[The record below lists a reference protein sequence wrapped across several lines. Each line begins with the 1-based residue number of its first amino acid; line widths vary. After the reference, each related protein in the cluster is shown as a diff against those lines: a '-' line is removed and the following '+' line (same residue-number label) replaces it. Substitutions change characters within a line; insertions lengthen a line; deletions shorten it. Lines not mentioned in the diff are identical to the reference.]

1 MLPALIAAG
10 AGLAQAGMGLYGT
23 YMQTEA
29 QKEAA
34 AAELAAKK
42 QAAAS
47 IYRNG
52 QITDNEYKNL
62 IQQIDDYY
70 GQRGSLGNQSD
81 VSAYKNAIY
90 NLANTSD
97 DKYAPE
103 IDKFSYNKN
112 KEDFVNPY
120 YSRIIGDT
128 ANQLQHT
135 AAGAG
140 MGRGT
145 GAALNIAKGTAEKSD
160 ELYRTAMQDYQN
172 ERDFAYKN
180 YSDYIKNNQ
189 ARLDALRN
197 NDQFKVQQLGN
208 LASDYYNTMDARM
221 GDTMQAQ
228 QDRLNAK
235 QTYSNAIAG
244 LY

>member
-1 MLPALIAAG
+1 MAA
-10 AGLAQAGMGLYGT
+10 Q
-23 YMQTEA
+23 A

-34 AAELAAKK
+34 EQELRARREAAAELRH
-42 QAAAS
+42 Q
-47 IYRNG
+47 G
-52 QITDNEYKNL
+52 QITDNDYKKF
-62 IQQIDDYY
+62 IDDIDAYY
-70 GQRGSLGNQSD
+70 DTRGSLGNQSD
-81 VSAYKNAIY
+81 VQAYKNAIY

-103 IDKFSYNKN
+103 IDKFSYNKS
-112 KEDFVNPY
+112 KEDFINPY

-160 ELYRTAMQDYQN
+160 ELYKTAMQEYQN

-180 YSDYIKNNQ
+180 YADYIKNNQ
-189 ARLDALRN
+189 ERLNALRN

-208 LASDYYNTMDARM
+208 LASDYYNTMDASMSDQFKAR
-221 GDTMQAQ
+221 
-228 QDRLNAK
+228 QDQMNAK
-235 QTYSNAIAG
+235 QAYANSIAG

>member
-1 MLPALIAAG
+1 MIPAIIAAG

-70 GQRGSLGNQSD
+70 GQRGSLGTQAD
-81 VSAYKNAIY
+81 ASAYKNAIANY
-90 NLANTSD
+90 NPED
-97 DKYAPE
+97 YAAVDPGFNF
-103 IDKFSYNKN
+103 KKT
-112 KEDFVNPY
+112 KEDYINPY
-120 YSRIIGDT
+120 YSQIIGDT

-145 GAALNIAKGTAEKSD
+145 GAALNIAKGVADKSD

-172 ERDFAYKN
+172 ERDFAYKS
-180 YSDYIKNNQ
+180 YSDAIKNNQ
-189 ARLDALRN
+189 ARLDALRSGN
-197 NDQFKVQQLGN
+197 EYKMGLQGN

>member
-1 MLPALIAAG
+1 MIPALIAGG
-10 AGLAQAGMGLYGT
+10 AGLAKAGMGLYGT

-47 IYRNG
+47 IYKNG

-70 GQRGSLGNQSD
+70 GQRGSLGTQAD
-81 VSAYKNAIY
+81 ASAYKNAI
-90 NLANTSD
+90 ANWNSE
-97 DKYAPE
+97 KYAPGFDE
-103 IDKFSYNKN
+103 FKFNKN
-112 KEDFVNPY
+112 KEDYINPY
-120 YSRIIGDT
+120 YSQIIGDT

-145 GAALNIAKGTAEKSD
+145 GAALNIAKGVADKSD

-172 ERDFAYKN
+172 DRDFAYKS
-180 YSDYIKNNQ
+180 YADYIKNNQ
-189 ARLDALRN
+189 ARLDALRSG
-197 NDQFKVQQLGN
+197 DEYKMGLQGN
-208 LASDYYNTMDARM
+208 LAGDYYNTMDARM

-228 QDRLNAK
+228 QDRLNSK
-235 QTYSNAIAG
+235 QAYSNAIAG

>member
-1 MLPALIAAG
+1 MIPAIIAAG

-47 IYRNG
+47 IYKNG

-81 VSAYKNAIY
+81 VSEYKNAIANY
-90 NLANTSD
+90 NPED
-97 DKYAPE
+97 YAAVDPGFNF
-103 IDKFSYNKN
+103 KKT
-112 KEDFVNPY
+112 KEDYINPY
-120 YSRIIGDT
+120 YSQIIGDT

-145 GAALNIAKGTAEKSD
+145 GAALNIAKGVADKSN
-160 ELYRTAMQDYQN
+160 ELYRTAMQNYQN
-172 ERDFAYKN
+172 ERDFAYKS
-180 YSDYIKNNQ
+180 YSDAIKNNQ
-189 ARLDALRN
+189 ARLDALRSGN
-197 NDQFKVQQLGN
+197 EYKMGLQGN
-208 LASDYYNTMDARM
+208 LANDYYNTMDARM

>member
-1 MLPALIAAG
+1 MIPALIAAG
-10 AGLAQAGMGLYGT
+10 SGLAQAGMGLYGT

-47 IYRNG
+47 IYKNG

-70 GQRGSLGNQSD
+70 GQRGSLGTQAD
-81 VSAYKNAIY
+81 ASAYKNAIANY
-90 NLANTSD
+90 NPED
-97 DKYAPE
+97 YAAVDPGFNF
-103 IDKFSYNKN
+103 KKT
-112 KEDFVNPY
+112 KEDYINPY
-120 YSRIIGDT
+120 YSQIIGDT

-145 GAALNIAKGTAEKSD
+145 GAALNIAKGVADKSD

-172 ERDFAYKN
+172 ERDFAYKS
-180 YSDYIKNNQ
+180 YADAIKNNQ
-189 ARLDALRN
+189 ARLDALRSGTEYKMGL
-197 NDQFKVQQLGN
+197 QGN
-208 LASDYYNTMDARM
+208 LANDYYNTMDARM